1 MDATNTK
8 SSNNLLKLTI
18 GALGVV
24 FGDIGTSP
32 LYALRVCFANTH
44 SLPVTDQNIYGVLSL
59 IFWSLIIVISIKYLV
74 LILRADNNG
83 EGGILALMALVLPTK
98 KNRKYLLILSMGL
111 FGAALLYGDGMIT
124 PAISVLSAAEGL
136 QIATPLFKPYIIPI
150 TIVIL
155 FILFYFQKTGTA
167 KVGMIFG
174 PIILIWFITLA
185 VLGINSI
192 VKQPSVLYALNP
204 YYAFHFFQLNG
215 IDSLVILGAVFLAV
229 TGGEALYADL
239 GHFGKKPIRLGWFY
253 LVLPCLVLNYF
264 GQGALLLQ
272 NHQFIK
278 NPFYYLAPHWALYP
292 LVTIATFAT
301 VIASQ
306 AVISG
311 AFSLSYQA
319 IQLGFMARFK
329 IVHTSSDERGQIYI
343 PQLNWILFFATIWLV
358 GSFKTS
364 DNLAAA
370 YGVAVSTT
378 MVITTLLAFVAM
390 RNLWKWKLPVAI
402 SVAVFFLIID
412 LSFFTANIVKIPE
425 GGWFPLAVAGS
436 IYFMMTTWHRGKR
449 MMSIQINKIT
459 DPLEKFITYYQTE
472 AESIVSGTAIYLTS
486 NPYGTP
492 PALFYNLKYN
502 KVLHEH
508 IIILC
513 IKFDPV
519 PHVNLLKKATVTK
532 MDEYI
537 SLIIIHYGYMDTTN
551 IPEALQILNKECI
564 AIDLKNEIY
573 FLGRESVE
581 VTKHTGMSPF
591 RETVFEYLGRNS
603 ARLTSY
609 FNLPYNKVFEIGSR
623 IRL

>member
-1 MDATNTK
+1 MKNK
-8 SSNNLLKLTI
+8 SSNGLFKVTI
-18 GALGVV
+18 AALGIV

-32 LYALRVCFANTH
+32 LYSLRVCFGGSH
-44 SLPVTDQNIYGVLSL
+44 GLEVTDQNIDGVLSL
-59 IFWSLIIVISIKYLV
+59 IFWSLILVISIKYLL

-83 EGGILALMALVLPTK
+83 EGGILALMALVLPNK
-98 KNRKYLLILSMGL
+98 KNRKYIVILTMGL

-124 PAISVLSAAEGL
+124 PAISVLSAIEGL
-136 QIATPLFKPYIIPI
+136 QIATPFFEPFIIPI
-150 TIVIL
+150 TIAIL
-155 FILFYFQKTGTA
+155 FALFYFQKKGTA

-174 PIILIWFITLA
+174 PIILIWFLA
-185 VLGINSI
+185 LGALGINSI
-192 VKQPSVLYALNP
+192 VKEPSVLYALNP
-204 YYAFHFFQLNG
+204 YYAFHFFQVNG
-215 IDSLVILGAVFLAV
+215 MGGLVILGAVFLAV

-239 GHFGKKPIRLGWFY
+239 GHFGKKPIRFGWFY

-264 GQGALLLQ
+264 GQGALLLV
-272 NHQFIK
+272 NHNFIT

-292 LVTIATFAT
+292 LVILAAFAT

-329 IVHTSSDERGQIYI
+329 IVHTSPDEKGQIYI
-343 PQLNWILFFATIWLV
+343 PQLNWIIFFATVWLV

-378 MVITTLLAFVAM
+378 MVITTLLAYEAM
-390 RNLWKWKLPVAI
+390 KNLWNWKKVTSI
-402 SVAVFFLIID
+402 SLAAFFLTID
-412 LSFFTANIVKIPE
+412 LSFFTANIVKVPE
-425 GGWFPLAVAGS
+425 GGWFPLAVAGC

-449 MMSIQINKIT
+449 MLSIRINKTT
-459 DPLEKFITYYQTE
+459 DSLEKFMTYYKSKAQ
-472 AESIVSGTAIYLTS
+472 SIVSGTAIYLTS
-486 NPYGTP
+486 NPDGTP
-492 PALFYNLKYN
+492 PALYFNLKHN

-513 IKFDPV
+513 IKFDAV
-519 PHVNLLKKATVTK
+519 PHVNLLKKATIKK
-532 MDEYI
+532 MDETI
-537 SLIIIHYGYMDTTN
+537 SLVTLRYGYMDTTD
-551 IPEALQILNKECI
+551 IPAALRILDKECI
-564 AIDLKNEIY
+564 SIDFENATY
-573 FLGRESVE
+573 FLGRESVV

-591 RETVFEYLGRNS
+591 REIVFEYLGRNS
-603 ARLTSY
+603 ARITSY

>member
-1 MDATNTK
+1 MEAK
-8 SSNNLLKLTI
+8 SSNNLFKVTI
-18 GALGVV
+18 AALGIV

-32 LYALRVCFANTH
+32 LYALRVCFAGSH
-44 SLPVTDQNIYGVLSL
+44 GLAVTDQNIYGVLSL
-59 IFWSLIIVISIKYLV
+59 IFWSLILVISIKYLV

-83 EGGILALMALVLPTK
+83 EGGILALMALVLPNK
-98 KNRKYLLILSMGL
+98 KNRKYILILTMGL

-124 PAISVLSAAEGL
+124 PAISVLSAMEGL
-136 QIATPLFKPYIIPI
+136 QIATPFFEPFIIPI
-150 TIVIL
+150 TVAIL
-155 FILFYFQKTGTA
+155 FVLFYFQKTGTA

-174 PIILIWFITLA
+174 PIILVWFVTLGA
-185 VLGINSI
+185 LGINSI
-192 VKQPSVLYALNP
+192 VKEPSVLYALNP

-215 IDSLVILGAVFLAV
+215 FGGLIILGAVFLAV

-239 GHFGKKPIRLGWFY
+239 GHFGKRPIRLGWFY

-264 GQGALLLQ
+264 GQGALLLV
-272 NHQFIK
+272 NHNYIT

-292 LVTIATFAT
+292 LVIIAAFAT

-329 IVHTSSDERGQIYI
+329 IVHTSPDERGQIYI
-343 PQLNWILFFATIWLV
+343 PQLNWILFFATVWLV

-364 DNLAAA
+364 GNLAAA

-390 RNLWKWKLPVAI
+390 RNLWNWSLPAAV
-402 SVAVFFLIID
+402 SLAVFFLIID
-412 LSFFTANIVKIPE
+412 LSFFAANIVKVPE
-425 GGWFPLAVAGS
+425 GGWFPLAVAGC

-449 MMSIQINKIT
+449 MMNIRINKIT
-459 DPLEKFITYYQTE
+459 DPLEKFITYYQKE
-472 AESIVSGTAIYLTS
+472 AQSIVSGTAIYLTS

-492 PALFYNLKYN
+492 PALFYNLKHN
-502 KVLHEH
+502 KILHEH
-508 IIILC
+508 IIILS
-513 IKFDPV
+513 IQFDQAA
-519 PHVNLLKKATVTK
+519 HVDLLTKASITK
-532 MDEYI
+532 LDKY
-537 SLIIIHYGYMDTTN
+537 STLIIIHYGYMDSTD
-551 IPEALQILNKECI
+551 IPDALQLLNKTNTV
-564 AIDLKNEIY
+564 IDLENAIY
-573 FLGRESVE
+573 FLGRESIV

-603 ARLTSY
+603 ARISSY

-623 IRL
+623 IKL

>member
-1 MDATNTK
+1 MNTT

-18 GALGVV
+18 GALGIV

-32 LYALRVCFANTH
+32 LYALRVCFSGSHGLA
-44 SLPVTDQNIYGVLSL
+44 VTDQNIYGILSL
-59 IFWSLIIVISIKYLV
+59 IFWSLILVISIKYLV

-83 EGGILALMALVLPTK
+83 EGGILALMALVLPNK
-98 KNRKYLLILSMGL
+98 KNRKYILILAMGL

-124 PAISVLSAAEGL
+124 PAISVLSAVEGL
-136 QIATPLFKPYIIPI
+136 QIATPFFEPFIIPI
-150 TIVIL
+150 TILIL
-155 FILFYFQKTGTA
+155 FALFYFQKKGTTS
-167 KVGMIFG
+167 VGMIFG
-174 PIILIWFITLA
+174 PIILLWFLSLA
-185 VLGINSI
+185 LLGINSI
-192 VKQPSVLYALNP
+192 VKQPSVLYAVNP

-215 IDSLVILGAVFLAV
+215 LGSLVILGAVFLAV

-264 GQGALLLQ
+264 GQGALLLE
-272 NHQFIK
+272 NHNFIT

-292 LVTIATFAT
+292 VVILATIAT

-329 IVHTSSDERGQIYI
+329 IVHTSSNERGQIYI

-390 RNLWKWKLPVAI
+390 RNLWNWKLPAAL

-425 GGWFPLAVAGS
+425 GGWFPLAVAAS
-436 IYFMMTTWHRGKR
+436 IYFMMTTWHIGKR
-449 MMSIQINKIT
+449 MMSIQINKTI
-459 DPLEKFITYYQTE
+459 DPLEKFLTYYQTK
-472 AESIVSGTAIYLTS
+472 AESFVSGTAIYLTS
-486 NPYGTP
+486 NPFGTP
-492 PALFYNLKYN
+492 PALFHNLKYN

-508 IIILC
+508 ILILS
-513 IKFDPV
+513 IEFDPI
-519 PHVNLLKKATVTK
+519 PHVDLLKKTRITK
-532 MDEYI
+532 LDKYI
-537 SLIIIHYGYMDTTN
+537 NLIIIHYGYMDTTD
-551 IPEALQILNKECI
+551 ITEALRLINKNLLK
-564 AIDLKNEIY
+564 IDLENAIY
-573 FLGRESVE
+573 FLGRESVV

-603 ARLTSY
+603 ARISSY

-623 IRL
+623 IKL

>member
-1 MDATNTK
+1 MKAK

-24 FGDIGTSP
+24 FGDLGTSP
-32 LYALRVCFANTH
+32 LYALRVCFSGTH
-44 SLPVTDQNIYGVLSL
+44 RLAVTDQNIYGILSL
-59 IFWSLIIVISIKYLV
+59 IFWSLILVISIKYLV

-83 EGGILALMALVLPTK
+83 EGGILALMALVLPKK
-98 KNRKYLLILSMGL
+98 KNRKYIVILAMGL

-124 PAISVLSAAEGL
+124 PAISVLSAVEGL
-136 QIATPLFKPYIIPI
+136 QVATPFFEPFIIPI
-150 TIVIL
+150 TIIIL
-155 FILFYFQKTGTA
+155 FALFYFQKKGTTG
-167 KVGMIFG
+167 VGMIFG
-174 PIILIWFITLA
+174 PLILLWFLSIAL
-185 VLGINSI
+185 LGLNSI
-192 VKQPSVLYALNP
+192 IKKPSVLYAVNP

-215 IDSLVILGAVFLAV
+215 LSGMVILGGVFLAL
-229 TGGEALYADL
+229 TGAEALYADL

-253 LVLPCLVLNYF
+253 LVLPCLILNYF
-264 GQGALLLQ
+264 GQGALLLE
-272 NHQFIK
+272 NHNYIT
-278 NPFYYLAPHWALYP
+278 NPFYYLAPRWALYP
-292 LVTIATFAT
+292 VVTLATFAT

-329 IVHTSSDERGQIYI
+329 IVHTSPDERGQIYI
-343 PQLNWILFFATIWLV
+343 PQLNWILFFATVWLV

-364 DNLAAA
+364 ANLAAA

-390 RNLWKWKLPVAI
+390 RNLWKWKLPVAV

-436 IYFMMTTWHRGKR
+436 IYFMMTTWRRGKR

-459 DPLEKFITYYQTE
+459 DPLEKFITYYQKE

-502 KVLHEH
+502 KILHEH
-508 IIILC
+508 IIILS
-513 IKFDPV
+513 IEFDQV
-519 PHVNLLKKATVTK
+519 PHVSLLKNAIFTK
-532 MDEYI
+532 LDKYTT
-537 SLIIIHYGYMDTTN
+537 LIIIHYGYMDTTD
-551 IPEALQILNKECI
+551 IPDALRLLNQTGV
-564 AIDLKNEIY
+564 AIDFENAIY
-573 FLGRESVE
+573 FLGRESVV

-603 ARLTSY
+603 ARITSY

-623 IRL
+623 IKL

>member
-1 MDATNTK
+1 MEPK
-8 SSNNLLKLTI
+8 SSNNLFKVTI
-18 GALGVV
+18 AALGIV

-32 LYALRVCFANTH
+32 LYALRVCFAGTH
-44 SLPVTDQNIYGVLSL
+44 GLAVTDQNIYGVLSL
-59 IFWSLIIVISIKYLV
+59 IFWSLILVISIKYLV

-83 EGGILALMALVLPTK
+83 EGGILALMALVLPNK
-98 KNRKYLLILSMGL
+98 KNRKYILILTMGL

-124 PAISVLSAAEGL
+124 PAISVLSAMEGL
-136 QIATPLFKPYIIPI
+136 QIATPFFEPFVIPI
-150 TIVIL
+150 TIIIL
-155 FILFYFQKTGTA
+155 FVLFYFQKTGTA

-174 PIILIWFITLA
+174 PIILVWFITLGL
-185 VLGINSI
+185 LGINSI
-192 VKQPSVLYALNP
+192 VKEPSVLYALNP
-204 YYAFHFFQLNG
+204 YYAFHFFQING
-215 IDSLVILGAVFLAV
+215 FGSLVILGAVFLAV

-264 GQGALLLQ
+264 GQGALLLV
-272 NHQFIK
+272 NHNYIQ
-278 NPFYYLAPHWALYP
+278 NPFYFLAPHWALYP
-292 LVTIATFAT
+292 LVTLAAFAT

-329 IVHTSSDERGQIYI
+329 IVHTSPDERGQIYI
-343 PQLNWILFFATIWLV
+343 PQLNWILFFATVWLV

-390 RNLWKWKLPVAI
+390 RQLWNWSLPAAV
-402 SVAVFFLIID
+402 SVVVFFLIID
-412 LSFFTANIVKIPE
+412 LSFFAANIVKVPE
-425 GGWFPLAVAGS
+425 GGWFPLAVAGC

-449 MMSIQINKIT
+449 MMNIRINKIT

-492 PALFYNLKYN
+492 PALFYNLRHN
-502 KVLHEH
+502 KILHEH
-508 IIILC
+508 IIILSVE
-513 IKFDPV
+513 FDQSS
-519 PHVNLLKKATVTK
+519 HVDLLTKASITK
-532 MDEYI
+532 LDKYTT
-537 SLIIIHYGYMDTTN
+537 LIIIHYGYMDSTD
-551 IPEALQILNKECI
+551 IPETLQLLNKTNT
-564 AIDLKNEIY
+564 AIDLEKAIY
-573 FLGRESVE
+573 FLGRESIV

-603 ARLTSY
+603 ARISSY
-609 FNLPYNKVFEIGSR
+609 FNLPYNQVFEIGSR
-623 IRL
+623 IKL

>member
-1 MDATNTK
+1 MGTK
-8 SSNNLLKLTI
+8 PPNSLFKVTI
-18 GALGVV
+18 AALGIV

-32 LYALRVCFANTH
+32 LYALRVCFAGSH
-44 SLPVTDQNIYGVLSL
+44 GLAVTDQNIYGVLSL
-59 IFWSLIIVISIKYLV
+59 IFWSLILVISIKYLV

-83 EGGILALMALVLPTK
+83 EGGILALMALVLPNK
-98 KNRKYLLILSMGL
+98 KNGKYILILTMGL

-124 PAISVLSAAEGL
+124 PAISVLSAMEGL
-136 QIATPLFKPYIIPI
+136 QIATPFFEPFVIPI

-155 FILFYFQKTGTA
+155 FVLFYFQKTGTA
-167 KVGMIFG
+167 KVGMVFG
-174 PIILIWFITLA
+174 PIILIWFLTLA

-192 VKQPSVLYALNP
+192 VKDTSVLYALNP
-204 YYAFHFFQLNG
+204 YYAFRFFQVNG
-215 IDSLVILGAVFLAV
+215 VGSLVVLGAVFLAV

-253 LVLPCLVLNYF
+253 LVLPCLVINYF
-264 GQGALLLQ
+264 GQGALLLR
-272 NHQFIK
+272 NHSLIK

-292 LVTIATFAT
+292 LVTIAAFAT

-329 IVHTSSDERGQIYI
+329 IVHTSPDEKGQIYI
-343 PQLNWILFFATIWLV
+343 PQLNWIIFFATVWLV

-390 RNLWKWKLPVAI
+390 RNLWNWNLPAAV
-402 SVAVFFLIID
+402 SLVVFFLIID
-412 LSFFTANIVKIPE
+412 LSFFAANIVKVPE
-425 GGWFPLAVAGS
+425 GGWFPLAVAGC

-449 MMSIQINKIT
+449 MMSIQINKT
-459 DPLEKFITYYQTE
+459 TAPLEKFLTYYKAKAQ
-472 AESIVSGTAIYLTS
+472 SVVSGTAIYLTR

-508 IIILC
+508 IIILS
-513 IKFDPV
+513 IEFEPV
-519 PHVNLLKKATVTK
+519 PHVNLLKKVTVNK

-537 SLIIIHYGYMDTTN
+537 SLIIIRYGYMDNTD
-551 IPEALQILNKECI
+551 IPEALELLSKERTK
-564 AIDLKNEIY
+564 IDLENAIY
-573 FLGRESVE
+573 FLGRESIV
-581 VTKHTGMSPF
+581 VTKNTGMSPF

-603 ARLTSY
+603 ARITSY
-609 FNLPYNKVFEIGSR
+609 FNLPHSKVFEIGSR

>member
-1 MDATNTK
+1 MNIK
-8 SSNNLLKLTI
+8 SSNNLLRLTI
-18 GALGVV
+18 GALGIV

-32 LYALRVCFANTH
+32 LYALRVCFSGSHGLA
-44 SLPVTDQNIYGVLSL
+44 VTDQNIYGILSL
-59 IFWSLIIVISIKYLV
+59 IFWSLILVISIKYLV

-83 EGGILALMALVLPTK
+83 EGGILALMALVLPSK
-98 KNRKYLLILSMGL
+98 KNRKYILILSMGL

-124 PAISVLSAAEGL
+124 PAISVLSAVEGL
-136 QIATPLFKPYIIPI
+136 QIATPFFEPFIIPI
-150 TIVIL
+150 TILIL
-155 FILFYFQKTGTA
+155 FALFYFQRKGTA
-167 KVGMIFG
+167 SVGMIFG
-174 PIILIWFITLA
+174 PIILLWFVSLA

-192 VKQPSVLYALNP
+192 IKQPSVLYALNP

-215 IDSLVILGAVFLAV
+215 LGSLVILGAVFLAV

-239 GHFGKKPIRLGWFY
+239 GHFGKRPIRLGWFY
-253 LVLPCLVLNYF
+253 LVLPCLALNYF
-264 GQGALLLQ
+264 GQGALLLE
-272 NHQFIK
+272 NHNYIT

-292 LVTIATFAT
+292 VVTLATFAT

-329 IVHTSSDERGQIYI
+329 IVHTSPDERGQIYI

-364 DNLAAA
+364 DNLAGA

-390 RNLWKWKLPVAI
+390 RNLWKWKLPAAI
-402 SVAVFFLIID
+402 SLVVFFLIID
-412 LSFFTANIVKIPE
+412 LSFFAANIVKVPE
-425 GGWFPLAVAGS
+425 GGWFPLAVAAS

-449 MMSIQINKIT
+449 MMGIQINKIT
-459 DPLEKFITYYQTE
+459 DPLDKFLTYYQKE
-472 AESIVSGTAIYLTS
+472 AQSIVSGTAIYLTS

-492 PALFYNLKYN
+492 PALFYNLKHN

-508 IIILC
+508 IIILS
-513 IKFDPV
+513 IEFDQV
-519 PHVNLLKKATVTK
+519 PHVDLLKKSRITK
-532 MDEYI
+532 SDKYI
-537 SLIIIHYGYMDTTN
+537 TLIIIHYGYMDTTD
-551 IPEALQILNKECI
+551 IPEALQILNKKFI
-564 AIDLKNEIY
+564 AIDLENAIY
-573 FLGRESVE
+573 FLGRESVV

-603 ARLTSY
+603 ARITSY

-623 IRL
+623 IKL

>member
-1 MDATNTK
+1 MNSKT
-8 SSNNLLKLTI
+8 SSNLFKVTI
-18 GALGVV
+18 GALGIV

-32 LYALRVCFANTH
+32 LYALRVCFAGSHGLAVN
-44 SLPVTDQNIYGVLSL
+44 DQNIYGVLSL
-59 IFWSLIIVISIKYLV
+59 IFWSLILVISIKYLV

-98 KNRKYLLILSMGL
+98 KNQKYILILTMGL

-124 PAISVLSAAEGL
+124 PAISVLSAMEGL
-136 QIATPLFKPYIIPI
+136 QIATPFFEPFIIPI
-150 TIVIL
+150 TVATL
-155 FILFYFQKTGTA
+155 FALFYFQKTGTA
-167 KVGMIFG
+167 KVGMVFG
-174 PIILIWFITLA
+174 PIILIWFITLGL
-185 VLGINSI
+185 LGINSI
-192 VKQPSVLYALNP
+192 IKEPSVLYALNP

-215 IDSLVILGAVFLAV
+215 IGSLVILGAVFLAV

-239 GHFGKKPIRLGWFY
+239 GHFGKRPIRLGWFC

-264 GQGALLLQ
+264 GQGALLLV
-272 NHQFIK
+272 NHNFIK

-292 LVTIATFAT
+292 LVTLAAFAT

-329 IVHTSSDERGQIYI
+329 IVHTSPDEQGQIYI
-343 PQLNWILFFATIWLV
+343 PQLNWILFFATVWLV

-390 RNLWKWKLPVAI
+390 RQLWKWSLPAAI
-402 SVAVFFLIID
+402 SLVVFFLIID
-412 LSFFTANIVKIPE
+412 LSFFTANIVKVPD
-425 GGWFPLAVAGS
+425 GGWFPLAVAGC

-459 DPLEKFITYYQTE
+459 GSLEKFLTYYKTKTQ
-472 AESIVSGTAIYLTS
+472 SIVSGTAIYLTS

-508 IIILC
+508 IIILN
-513 IKFDPV
+513 IEFDPV
-519 PHVNLLKKATVTK
+519 PHVSLLKKATITK
-532 MDEYI
+532 MDEQI
-537 SLIIIHYGYMDTTN
+537 SLVTLHYGYMDNTD
-551 IPEALQILNKECI
+551 IPEALQILNKERI
-564 AIDLKNEIY
+564 KIDLENAIY
-573 FLGRESVE
+573 FLGRESVV

-603 ARLTSY
+603 ARITSY

-623 IRL
+623 IKL

>member
-1 MDATNTK
+1 MKTK

-32 LYALRVCFANTH
+32 LYALRVCFSGTH
-44 SLPVTDQNIYGVLSL
+44 GLAVTDQNIYGILSL
-59 IFWSLIIVISIKYLV
+59 IFWSLIIVISIKYLI

-83 EGGILALMALVLPTK
+83 EGGILALMALVLPNK
-98 KNRKYLLILSMGL
+98 KNRKYIVILAMGL

-124 PAISVLSAAEGL
+124 PAISVLSAVEGL
-136 QIATPLFKPYIIPI
+136 QIATPFFEPFIIPI
-150 TIVIL
+150 TILIL
-155 FILFYFQKTGTA
+155 LILFYFQRKGTTG
-167 KVGMIFG
+167 VGMIFG
-174 PIILIWFITLA
+174 PIIFLWFLSIAL
-185 VLGINSI
+185 LGVNSI
-192 VKQPSVLYALNP
+192 VKHLSVLYALNP
-204 YYAFHFFQLNG
+204 YYAFRFFQLNG
-215 IDSLVILGAVFLAV
+215 LGGLIILGAVFLAV

-264 GQGALLLQ
+264 GQGALLLE
-272 NHQFIK
+272 NHNFIT

-292 LVTIATFAT
+292 LVILATVAT

-329 IVHTSSDERGQIYI
+329 IVHTSPDEKGQIYI

-390 RNLWKWKLPVAI
+390 RNLWKWKLSASI

-436 IYFMMTTWHRGKR
+436 IYFMMTTWNRGKR

-492 PALFYNLKYN
+492 PALFYNLKHN
-502 KVLHEH
+502 KILHEH
-508 IIILC
+508 IIILS
-513 IKFDPV
+513 IEFDQV
-519 PHVNLLKKATVTK
+519 PHVDLLKKASITK
-532 MDEYI
+532 LDKYTT
-537 SLIIIHYGYMDTTN
+537 LIIIHYGYMDNTD
-551 IPEALQILNKECI
+551 IPGALQILNKERI
-564 AIDLKNEIY
+564 EIDLENAIY
-573 FLGRESVE
+573 FLGRESVV

-603 ARLTSY
+603 ARITSY

-623 IRL
+623 IKL